1 MVTASD
7 YKYFILKSHRNSRP
21 ELLCEKDVLEN
32 FINFTGKHLCQGL
45 FFKKIV
51 GPVPSGAYP
60 TIDFLLTTSYLSFAS
75 KAVCKSKIF
84 RIPFLLVTISYRKDK
99 TI

>member
-7 YKYFILKSHRNSRP
+7 YKYFILQSHRNSRP
-21 ELLCEKDVLEN
+21 ELLCEKDVVEN
-32 FINFTGKHLCQGL
+32 FTSFTGKHLCQGL
-45 FFKKIV
+45 FFKKIA
-51 GPVPSGAYP
+51 GPAPSVAYP
-60 TIDFLLTTSYLSFAS
+60 TIGFLLTTSYLSFPN

-84 RIPFLLVTISYRKDK
+84 RIPFLLAIISYRKDK